1 MLSRSLVQESIP
13 SSEVTATSQCQTLDI
28 THEYE
33 VFVSYPGDF
42 VRDCV
47 RVREIRVKCYDN
59 TQVVLS
65 YK

>member
-1 MLSRSLVQESIP
+1 MQESIP
-13 SSEVTATSQCQTLDI
+13 SSEVTATSQCQTFDI
-28 THEYE
+28 THE